1 MTSIPF
7 STWKPMTPAML
18 AEVPSCPGVYELATL
33 VRTVVFIGA
42 APENLSAAL
51 TQHLNAPATLH
62 PHVGR
67 LYFRTV
73 AHEDPEH
80 VQVALLDEYRARHA
94 GALPSAQTASPALP
108 LPPRHL
114 KAV

>member
-1 MTSIPF
+1 MSMPF
-7 STWKPMTPAML
+7 TTWKPMTPAML
-18 AEVPSCPGVYELATL
+18 ADVPPCPGVYELATL

-42 APENLSAAL
+42 ANENLNGAL

-62 PHVGR
+62 PHFGR

-73 AHEDPEH
+73 AHDDPEH
-80 VQVALLDEYRARHA
+80 VQVELLDEYRARHA
-94 GALPSAQTASPALP
+94 GALPSAQKSTPTPPAP
-108 LPPRHL
+108 ERHL